1 METLFSV
8 YRWFGRAMEDGS
20 TKRFFEHL
28 DGQNDFEEERTYEL
42 MIMTAKDS
50 FAGTDEGQGYTV
62 SGGLINPRTTNQD
75 RSEDWTVNPW

>member
-50 FAGTDEGQGYTV
+50 FAGTDE
-62 SGGLINPRTTNQD
+62 D
-75 RSEDWTVNPW
+75 

>member
-1 METLFSV
+1 
-8 YRWFGRAMEDGS
+8 MEDGS

-50 FAGTDEGQGYTV
+50 FAGTDEDIYIIIHSRFKSIMLTKQGA
-62 SGGLINPRTTNQD
+62 SIQLHINR
-75 RSEDWTVNPW
+75 